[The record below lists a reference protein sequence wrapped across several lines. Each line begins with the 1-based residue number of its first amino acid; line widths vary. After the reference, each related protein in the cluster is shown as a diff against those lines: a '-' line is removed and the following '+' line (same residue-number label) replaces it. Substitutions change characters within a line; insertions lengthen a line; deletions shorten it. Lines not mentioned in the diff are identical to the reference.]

1 VNVQA
6 TPKQPPAKRLNVVE
20 VAAGTLAAVSSAVAA
35 SALGVEG
42 TLTGAAVG
50 SVVATLAT
58 ALYAKS
64 LTGTRDRLK
73 DLRPRR
79 SARPPRGPDATRSLG
94 RSATTVAGSDTAVAA
109 GAAAR
114 LSGTVYGRRK
124 RRWPVVAATAAAAVA
139 AFGLAIALITGVELA
154 LGQPL
159 ANLYG
164 QHTGGGT
171 SIGTVSQPASSRND
185 IPVPASDQPSDEPS
199 GTPASADPTESPSG
213 RSATPSPA
221 ASSPTT
227 GGAPSS
233 AAVTPTPIPGSTG
246 RPVP

>member
-1 VNVQA
+1 VTAQ
-6 TPKQPPAKRLNVVE
+6 TPPEQPPAKKLNAVE
-20 VAAGTLAAVSSAVAA
+20 VVAGTLAAVSSAVAA

-50 SVVATLAT
+50 SVVATLGT

-64 LTGTRDRLK
+64 LRGTKNRLQ

-79 SARPPRGPDATRSLG
+79 SARPPRGPDRTRQVG
-94 RSATTVAGSDTAVAA
+94 RSSAKVAGSDTAVSA

-114 LSGTVYGRRK
+114 LTGTVYGRRK
-124 RRWPVVAATAAAAVA
+124 RRWPVVAATSAAAVA

-164 QHTGGGT
+164 KHTDGGT
-171 SIGTVSQPASSRND
+171 TLSTVSRPAPVQD
-185 IPVPASDQPSDEPS
+185 GTPVPTSDRPSDEPS
-199 GTPASADPTESPSG
+199 GTPASPAPTQSTSG
-213 RSATPSPA
+213 QPASASPA
-221 ASSPTT
+221 ASSTAVP
-227 GGAPSS
+227 GNPPS
-233 AAVTPTPIPGSTG
+233 AAATRPPIPQPTG